1 MNHPL
6 HHRLKE
12 RGLGGPGLPDI
23 REPMFRQRQVLFLAE
38 QAHLL
43 LLQRDQVLRSNRFAS
58 LNIVDRRV
66 VTRRCSRRDDLV
78 RREIMCSSCGQII
91 HEAGDPDQEQEKQE
105 HEIEHQQGVEGH
117 QLHRART
124 TFSTITHIY
133 TRILTQARSLN
144 PPTEFSFTLNFYYSF
159 EYHQMFFPPRRGE
172 FLNLNCDTN

>member
-1 MNHPL
+1 MVWFSLSFGQILVTKFLIFCNVFF
-6 HHRLKE
+6 HRKSFIYLFIFFFKSI
-12 RGLGGPGLPDI
+12 GLT
-23 REPMFRQRQVLFLAE
+23 
-38 QAHLL
+38 
-43 LLQRDQVLRSNRFAS
+43 

-66 VTRRCSRRDDLV
+66 VTRRCSRRDDLI

-144 PPTEFSFTLNFYYSF
+144 PPTEFSFTLNFYYFS
-159 EYHQMFFPPRRGE
+159 
-172 FLNLNCDTN
+172 